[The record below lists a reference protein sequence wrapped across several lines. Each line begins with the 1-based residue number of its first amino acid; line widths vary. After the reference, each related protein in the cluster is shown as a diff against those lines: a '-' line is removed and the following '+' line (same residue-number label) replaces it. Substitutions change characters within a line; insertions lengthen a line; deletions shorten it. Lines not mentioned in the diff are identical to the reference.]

1 MSRSTLPLLA
11 MAAALLAAPA
21 HGQRNH
27 VVSHGETH
35 IVQRNNDH
43 VLEMRLRGQVEFND
57 EGDWVTSMGPDARLT
72 VREEVRG
79 REQRLDFTSTGG
91 GVRTVYRVNGAERPL
106 DGEAREWARR
116 VLRDA
121 VRESGFAAEA
131 RVAQIRRRSG
141 VGGVLAEIG
150 ELRTDSGR
158 RMYYRALLAGAPL
171 SDAEF
176 ALVMDDV
183 GARIRSSTE
192 TRLVLADAADRVR
205 DSRGLAALLRA
216 AARIESDTE
225 ARLVLARVAERHSLT
240 DAGVRNAF
248 FGAVEGLNSNTERRL
263 VLNTVTERNAL
274 ADAGMRA
281 AFFRATD
288 EMDSDTERRLVLS
301 GALRRN
307 ASDAVV
313 IDAIRSAG
321 EMRSDTEKRLVLSM
335 VPSAHRRNARVV
347 DEYRRVVE
355 GMRSET
361 ERRIALSYL
370 LEGR

>member
-1 MSRSTLPLLA
+1 MSRTTLPLLA
-11 MAAALLAAPA
+11 LAAALLAAPA
-21 HGQRNH
+21 QGQHTR
-27 VVSHGETH
+27 VSHGESH
-35 IVQRNNDH
+35 IVEHRNGH
-43 VLEMRLRGQVEFND
+43 RLEVRLRGQVEFND
-57 EGDWVTSMGPDARLT
+57 DADWVTGLAPGAWLSL
-72 VREEVRG
+72 REEMRG
-79 REQRLDFTSTGG
+79 REQRLDFTSGG
-91 GVRTVYRVNGAERPL
+91 GDVRTVYRVNGRERPL
-106 DGEAREWARR
+106 DAEGREWARR
-116 VLRDA
+116 VLGDA
-121 VRESGFAAEA
+121 VRESGFAAES
-131 RVAQIRRRSG
+131 RVTQIRRRAG
-141 VGGVLAEIG
+141 VNGVLGEIAG
-150 ELRTDSGR
+150 LRTDTGR

-176 ALVMDDV
+176 ARVMDDV

-205 DSRGLAALLRA
+205 DDRGLAALLRA

-225 ARLVLARVAERHSLT
+225 ARLVLTRVAERHSLAG
-240 DAGVRNAF
+240 AGVRTAF
-248 FGAVEGLNSNTERRL
+248 FQAVDGLNSNTERRL

-274 ADAGMRA
+274 ADAGMRS

-335 VPSAHRRNARVV
+335 VPAAHRRNTRVV

-355 GMRSET
+355 GMRSDT

-370 LEGR
+370 MEGR